1 MKFYI
6 KQKEY
11 EKQGIRITQKFNVV
25 VSKLKVLLK
34 PCNTKWYYMA
44 FIIHKN
50 VSHPLKRVGSYI
62 NVLPTESWNYGSIPL
77 K

>member
-11 EKQGIRITQKFNVV
+11 EKQGIRITQKLN
-25 VSKLKVLLK
+25 VSKQNVLLK
-34 PCNTKWYYMA
+34 PRNTNWYYMA

-50 VSHPLKRVGSYI
+50 ESP
-62 NVLPTESWNYGSIPL
+62 PTKAGGFIHKCAYD
-77 K
+77 

>member
-25 VSKLKVLLK
+25 VSKLKVLL
-34 PCNTKWYYMA
+34 
-44 FIIHKN
+44 
-50 VSHPLKRVGSYI
+50 
-62 NVLPTESWNYGSIPL
+62 
-77 K
+77 